1 MGNNPEEQQHT
12 GPARGDQTEAYASPQ
27 SGIYGVLMKRMLVGL
42 TVFFFIASLVQL
54 LYLHAR
60 IADPPGADLYERLQ
74 AAIPEQPGVKSA
86 ESLPVYAALEA
97 QALNR
102 RYHQGNVLLMSRIWV
117 SYLSFV
123 TGMILCLVGASFI
136 LGRLREP
143 TSTIGADSN
152 LVKLSV
158 KSSSPGIILASLGTV
173 LIITSI
179 MTNHRIEIQDTSIY
193 LGTYAGAK
201 SIDYIAPDVES
212 EAGDVSDD
220 FDCAVDPDGPQC
232 QEQKKK

>member
-1 MGNNPEEQQHT
+1 MSMESESEEQQHKEPT
-12 GPARGDQTEAYASPQ
+12 VVHQDTHNDPQ
-27 SGIYGVLMKRMLVGL
+27 SSTYGALMKRMLVGL
-42 TVFFFIASLVQL
+42 TAFFFIASLIQL
-54 LYLHAR
+54 FYLHAR
-60 IADPPGADLYERLQ
+60 IADPPGIDLYEHLQ
-74 AAIPEQPGVKSA
+74 ATFPEQPGTKPI
-86 ESLPVYAALEA
+86 EPLHIYAALEV

-143 TSTIGADSN
+143 ASTIDADNN

-173 LIITSI
+173 LIMTSI
-179 MTNHRIEIQDTSIY
+179 LTNHRIEIQDTSIY
-193 LGTYAGAK
+193 LGNYAGTQ
-201 SIDYIAPDVES
+201 SPNYIAPDIENK
-212 EAGDVSDD
+212 VSDD
-220 FDCAVDPDGPQC
+220 FDCEVDPEGPQC
-232 QEQKKK
+232 EASKEK

>member
-1 MGNNPEEQQHT
+1 MVNNSEEKQHT
-12 GPARGDQTEAYASPQ
+12 EPAREDQPEAYSSLQ
-27 SGIYGVLMKRMLVGL
+27 SGTYGVLMRRMLVWL
-42 TVFFFIASLVQL
+42 TVFFFLASLVQL

-60 IADPPGADLYERLQ
+60 IADPPGTDLYERLQ
-74 AAIPEQPGVKSA
+74 AAIPEQPGGKTT
-86 ESLPVYAALEA
+86 ESLSVYAALEA
-97 QALNR
+97 QALSR

-179 MTNHRIEIQDTSIY
+179 LTNHRIEIQDTSIY
-193 LGTYAGAK
+193 LGTYTGAK
-201 SIDYIAPDVES
+201 GIEYIAPDVES
-212 EAGDVSDD
+212 EARDMSHD

-232 QEQKKK
+232 EAQKKK